1 MYLKY
6 GNYTHEIGE
15 CAIVIQKE
23 SVLNA
28 ENNKVGWRET
38 WQISGML
45 RGTDAADL
53 TTKLRALE
61 SAYGFNGRDLILV
74 NDDGTETAHKLIS
87 NRSRSGVMIS
97 RLDYPVGEGA
107 EYTTFR
113 NYQIIAECDISILEI
128 VNVVGGGGRGRNQQ
142 QQAGI
147 TLSYVEAIT
156 TRGTGGPRVVVI
168 ETMGGPVVK
177 QIVSKETA
185 QFKTQSG
192 SATGMY
198 GYPAVPPPIDP
209 ANEIADRRVI
219 QQELPTTIS
228 QTGKESIYKI
238 SWSYEFVS

>member
-6 GNYTHEIGE
+6 GNYTHETGE

-28 ENNKVGWRET
+28 ENNKVGWKEV

-53 TTKLRALE
+53 TTKIKALE
-61 SAYGFNGRDLILV
+61 TAYGVNGRDLILL
-74 NDDGTETAHKLIS
+74 NDNGTETAHKLIS
-87 NRSRSGVMIS
+87 NRSRSGVMIT

-113 NYQIIAECDISILEI
+113 NYQIIAECDISILETLDL
-128 VNVVGGGGRGRNQQ
+128 VGGGKGKKGGGGG
-142 QQAGI
+142 GI
-147 TLSYVEAIT
+147 TLTYNEAIT

-177 QIVSKETA
+177 QIVSAQTA
-185 QFKTQSG
+185 QYKTQSG

-198 GYPAVPPPIDP
+198 GYPTVPPPIDP

-219 QQELPTTIS
+219 QQELPITVS
-228 QTGKESIYKI
+228 QFGKQSIFKI